1 MIEREGERERRRER
15 EREREREMRTKNS
28 AAFENQFLQSSH
40 LVEINL
46 SVKIVPQEILKALLK
61 YCN

>member
-1 MIEREGERERRRER
+1 MIEREGERERRKER
-15 EREREREMRTKNS
+15 ERVREMRTKNS

-46 SVKIVPQEILKALLK
+46 SVKIVPREILKAVLK
-61 YCN
+61 CCY